1 MGEVDLD
8 FKPLVPVFDANV
20 ALGRRHDK
28 RVVIDT
34 IEGLFEAMDN
44 SGVDRAVVYS
54 PHAEH
59 FDIYEGNRELAEL
72 TRTHPNLIPQFVA
85 NPATE
90 DISEFVTEINKY
102 GVSSV
107 RLSPK
112 EHRYPLTEWVVGE
125 WIDWIESVNMPIW
138 IPVDFADPTELFD
151 LALNRPALNIV
162 LAEVHYIHVPW
173 VMPLLSR
180 LSNVSIEISRFV
192 IGDGITRLVNLIG
205 QDRIIFGSRFPESS
219 MGQQIYNLHHNN
231 LNLAELSAIC
241 SGNVERLLGR
251 ED

>member
-1 MGEVDLD
+1 MGEVDLE

-28 RVVIDT
+28 RVVSDT
-34 IEGLFEAMDN
+34 TEGLFKAMDN

-59 FDIYEGNRELAEL
+59 FDIFEGNRQLAEL
-72 TRTHPNLIPQFVA
+72 TIKHPNLFPQFVA

-90 DISEFVTEINKY
+90 NISEFITEINKY
-102 GVSSV
+102 DVTSV

-112 EHRYPLTEWVVGE
+112 EHRYPLTEWIVAD
-125 WIDWIESVNMPIW
+125 WIDWFESVNMPVW
-138 IPVDFADPTELFD
+138 IPVDFAEPTQIFD
-151 LALNRPALNIV
+151 IALNRPGLKIV

-180 LSNVSIEISRFV
+180 LSNISIEISRFV
-192 IGDGITRLVNLIG
+192 IGDGIARLVNLVG

-231 LNLAELSAIC
+231 LNLSELSAIC
-241 SGNVERLLGR
+241 SDNVESLLGTK
-251 ED
+251 D